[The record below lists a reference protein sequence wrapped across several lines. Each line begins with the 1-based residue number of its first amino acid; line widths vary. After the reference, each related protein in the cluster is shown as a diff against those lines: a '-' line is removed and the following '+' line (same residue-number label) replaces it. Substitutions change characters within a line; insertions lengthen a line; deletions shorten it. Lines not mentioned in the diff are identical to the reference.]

1 MASPNDQ
8 SRSPRRSPSSA
19 VARLADAEGHVGV
32 ATPDDVARHFL
43 TDTSFWLDLEALGNE
58 DLSDFCRALQLPAEL
73 ADIVAHGTP
82 RSWFAPTETAVVVS
96 LPWVIGTDWRA
107 SQDAGYLNL
116 VLTEQFLLTVHATAC
131 EPLDRALRSIDAF
144 AGQEKDEQ
152 ELGAHFLF
160 LILDSLIDS
169 FKPLLLAIDD
179 RLGEVQFEMLKGGAP
194 EVHDELVNMLGA
206 LTDGI
211 QEFGWYLHDL
221 EDIAQDLHG
230 LPGMRSDSHAHLE
243 RHRKRVTR
251 MKENAREIRE
261 EAKDALSHYS
271 ASVAGRQA
279 VVING
284 LTIVAT
290 VFLPLSFITGY
301 FGMNFTILTSHAQ
314 TTLWSFILLAV
325 VLPLGSVALS
335 LSLIHRMV
343 RRLGLNRLSE
353 PPP

>member
-1 MASPNDQ
+1 MASPNDP
-8 SRSPRRSPSSA
+8 SRSPHRSASSA
-19 VARLADAEGHVGV
+19 VARLVDAQGHDGV
-32 ATPDDVARHFL
+32 ATPDDVARHFS

-73 ADIVAHGTP
+73 VDIVAHGRP

-96 LPWVIGTDWRA
+96 LRWVTGTDWRA
-107 SQDAGYLNL
+107 SHGASYLNM
-116 VLTEQFLLTVHATAC
+116 VLTDRFLLTVHATAC
-131 EPLDRALRSIDAF
+131 EPLGRALRSIDARQDQD
-144 AGQEKDEQ
+144 GR
-152 ELGAHFLF
+152 ELGPHLLF

-179 RLGEVQFEMLKGGAP
+179 RLGEVQLEMLQGGAP
-194 EVHDELVNMLGA
+194 EVHDELVNMLGV

-211 QEFGWYLHDL
+211 QEFGWYSHDL
-221 EDIAQDLHG
+221 EDIAADLDG
-230 LPGMRSDSHAHLE
+230 LPGMRPDSHAHLE
-243 RHRKRVTR
+243 QHRKRVTR

-325 VLPLGSVALS
+325 LVPLGSVALS